1 MITENSTPLEIIK
14 LNRNTEHLFNR
25 YGIEKSNK
33 PIYQHSISKNLNNN
47 LLIDLLECYE
57 DIDKIKID
65 KFSKYRLPL
74 LIDYLKKSHDY
85 YISKRIPEI
94 EQSISILNFENET
107 PQVTKVVK
115 LFFREYKKDLI
126 THFKTEENIVF
137 PFALNLY
144 NEVYFNKKIDSDKFE
159 INKKKALNFL
169 DNHTTDDSE
178 LGKLHTALL
187 NFKLPSNYL
196 SYFHIL
202 LNQLKN
208 FHQDLHIHDSI
219 EDVVLTEK
227 IKFLL
232 AKIESNDWRSSQQ
245 YRFTITWK

>member
-94 EQSISILNFENET
+94 EQSISIFLEAKYAVSAGPEVILSIIIIFISS
-107 PQVTKVVK
+107 PK
-115 LFFREYKKDLI
+115 
-126 THFKTEENIVF
+126 IV
-137 PFALNLY
+137 
-144 NEVYFNKKIDSDKFE
+144 
-159 INKKKALNFL
+159 
-169 DNHTTDDSE
+169 
-178 LGKLHTALL
+178 
-187 NFKLPSNYL
+187 L
-196 SYFHIL
+196 SCF
-202 LNQLKN
+202 
-208 FHQDLHIHDSI
+208 D
-219 EDVVLTEK
+219 
-227 IKFLL
+227 IK
-232 AKIESNDWRSSQQ
+232 
-245 YRFTITWK
+245 

>member
-1 MITENSTPLEIIK
+1 MKMITKNNTPLEIIRQ
-14 LNRNTEHLFNR
+14 NRNTKHLFNR

-33 PIYQHSISKNLNNN
+33 PISYNSLSKNLNHN
-47 LLIDLLECYE
+47 LIIDLLECYE
-57 DIDKIKID
+57 DIEKIKLQ

-94 EQSISILNFENET
+94 EQSILILNFENESPPIT
-107 PQVTKVVK
+107 RIVNI
-115 LFFREYKKDLI
+115 FFKEYKKDLI
-126 THFKTEENIVF
+126 AHFKTEEEIVF

-144 NEVYFNKKIDSDKFE
+144 QAVYLNKRVNSVTFE
-159 INKKKALNFL
+159 TNKNKALSFL
-169 DNHTTDDSE
+169 ESHKENDSE
-178 LGKLHTALL
+178 LSKLHSTLL
-187 NFKLPSNYL
+187 NFKLPSNNL

-208 FHQDLHIHDSI
+208 FHEDLHIHDSI
-219 EDVVLTEK
+219 EDVVLMKK

-232 AKIESNDWRSSQQ
+232 SKIDIND
-245 YRFTITWK
+245 